1 MDVNPFDLRGPQ
13 FLLFYFIFSV
23 VVIAALV
30 LLRRKLESTSAP
42 KIDLS
47 DPYLIAYLR
56 GGKNEAL
63 RVALVSLI
71 DRGLLIYDGTRIERA
86 SNAEPDQVRRPLDKA
101 LMEKFATPGE
111 ASTIFDDI
119 TLELACDPY
128 QETLKRDRL
137 LPDESVEQIR
147 LVLTVV
153 AFFILG
159 GVGGIKVFIAL
170 ERGRTNII
178 FLIIL
183 TVIAIVVAVKIMS
196 PRLTSRGAALLA
208 DVQTLYAGLKERA
221 TFIRPG
227 GATIEAMMLAAAFG
241 IDTLAGDAFAY
252 TKALFPR
259 PQKAATGSSCG
270 SSCGSS
276 WDSSSGSSCGSSC
289 GGGGGCGGCGGCG
302 S

>member
-1 MDVNPFDLRGPQ
+1 VNPFDLRGPE
-13 FLLFYFIFSV
+13 FLLFYFIFSII
-23 VVIAALV
+23 VIAALV

-71 DRGLLIYDGTRIERA
+71 DRGLLIYDGTRIEVA
-86 SNAEPDQVRRPLDKA
+86 ANAGPVSVRRPLEKA
-101 LMEKFATPGE
+101 LLEKFATPAE
-111 ASTIFDDI
+111 ASSIFDDL
-119 TLELACDPY
+119 TLELACDSY

-137 LPDESVEQIR
+137 LPDERVQQTR
-147 LVLTVV
+147 LVLTVL

-159 GVGGIKVFIAL
+159 GVGGVKVFIAL

-183 TVIAIVVAVKIMS
+183 TVIAIVVAVKVLS
-196 PRLTSRGAALLA
+196 PRLTSRGAALLV
-208 DVQTLYAGLKERA
+208 DVQTLYRGLKERA
-221 TFIRPG
+221 TLIRPG

-241 IDTLAGDAFAY
+241 VDTLAGDAFSY
-252 TKALFPR
+252 TKSLFPR
-259 PQKAATGSSCG
+259 RQKSATGSSCG
-270 SSCGSS
+270 SACGSS
-276 WDSSSGSSCGSSC
+276 CSSSGGSSCGSSC
-289 GGGGGCGGCGGCG
+289 GGGGCGGGCGGCG